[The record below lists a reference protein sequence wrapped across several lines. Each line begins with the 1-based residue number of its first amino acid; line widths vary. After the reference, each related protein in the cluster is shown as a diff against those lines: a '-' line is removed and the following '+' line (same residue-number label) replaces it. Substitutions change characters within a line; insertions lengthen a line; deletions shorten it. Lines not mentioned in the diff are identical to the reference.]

1 MRGENAMIERAPVP
15 RRPVRALP
23 LGTTTCPTDLD
34 MSERDLCRLC
44 RGFACDRH
52 PQRLAVACGLS
63 LTGAHGRKCLA
74 HARQMFGLA
83 ARCYGMPIIF
93 H

>member
-1 MRGENAMIERAPVP
+1 
-15 RRPVRALP
+15 
-23 LGTTTCPTDLD
+23 
-34 MSERDLCRLC
+34 MSERDVCLLC

-52 PQRLAVACGLS
+52 PRQPAVACGLS

-74 HARQMFGLA
+74 CAKQMIRLA